1 MLKEIYM
8 TEKNNSPTVL
18 IVDDTP
24 SNLGL
29 VVKILEEKG
38 YQVGIAQDGEE
49 GVQRAELLQPDLIL
63 LDVMMPGMDG
73 FETCQQLKARESTRD
88 IPVIFMTALASPEH
102 KVKGF
107 ETGGV
112 DYVTKPLQID
122 EVMARVDTH
131 VKLHTA
137 QRQLEE
143 KNEQL
148 RAYQE
153 ELEQRVADRTADLRN
168 ANQALEESRTQLR
181 RLASRYQE
189 SGEEERKYLARELH
203 EELAQILA
211 GLQLNL
217 SALSLQHAADSPKL
231 RTQLQK
237 NMELTDQ
244 AIIVTRNISTVLRPV
259 ALDMGIAASLEWLAN
274 RFGNQSGIRCEVN
287 VDESAAKLGENYA
300 IAMFR
305 IVQEALNNVAKHAKA
320 SQVDISLERGSNH
333 YILKIRDDGIGFDI
347 SAKKT
352 ASLGLVGIQERALAL
367 GGVVSINS
375 RPGNGTEI
383 QVRLPIPA

>member
-1 MLKEIYM
+1 M
-8 TEKNNSPTVL
+8 TQNNDSPTVL

-24 SNLGL
+24 SNLGM
-29 VVKILEEKG
+29 VVKLLEERG
-38 YQVGIAQDGEE
+38 YIVSIAQDGEE
-49 GVQRAELLQPDLIL
+49 GLQRAQLVQPDLIL
-63 LDVMMPGMDG
+63 LDVMMPGIDG
-73 FETCQQLKARESTRD
+73 FETCQRLKAQENTRN

-107 ETGGV
+107 ATGGV

-122 EVMARVDTH
+122 EVMARVDAH
-131 VKLHTA
+131 IKLHVA
-137 QRQLEE
+137 QRQLVE
-143 KNEQL
+143 KNAQL
-148 RAYQE
+148 REYQE
-153 ELEQRVADRTADLRN
+153 ELEQKVAERTVELSD
-168 ANQALEESRTQLR
+168 ANHALEESRAQLR

-217 SALSLQHAADSPKL
+217 SALSLRHATDSPQL
-231 RTQLQK
+231 REQLQK

-274 RFGNQSGIRCEVN
+274 RFGTQSGIQCEVN
-287 VDESAAKLGENYA
+287 IDESATKLGENYA

-305 IVQEALNNVAKHAKA
+305 IVQESLANVARHAKA
-320 SQVDISLERGSNH
+320 DHVDITLERNANN
-333 YILKIRDDGIGFDI
+333 YTLKIRDNGIGFDI
-347 SAKKT
+347 STKKT
-352 ASLGLVGIQERALAL
+352 SSLGLVGIQERALAL

-383 QVRLPIPA
+383 LVRLPLPA

>member
-1 MLKEIYM
+1 M
-8 TEKNNSPTVL
+8 TQNNDSPTIL

-24 SNLGL
+24 SNLGM
-29 VVKILEEKG
+29 VVKIMEERG
-38 YQVGIAQDGEE
+38 YLVSIAQDGEE
-49 GVQRAELLQPDLIL
+49 GLQRAQLVQPDLIL
-63 LDVMMPGMDG
+63 LDVMMPGIDG
-73 FETCQQLKARESTRD
+73 FETCQRLKAQENTRN

-107 ETGGV
+107 AAGGV

-122 EVMARVDTH
+122 EVMARVDAH
-131 VKLHTA
+131 IKLHVA

-143 KNEQL
+143 KNAQL
-148 RAYQE
+148 REYQE
-153 ELEQRVADRTADLRN
+153 ELEQKVAERTVELSD
-168 ANQALEESRTQLR
+168 ANRALEESRAQLR

-217 SALSLQHAADSPKL
+217 SALSLRHATDSPQL
-231 RTQLQK
+231 REQLQK

-274 RFGNQSGIRCEVN
+274 RFGTQSGIQCEVN
-287 VDESAAKLGENYA
+287 IDESAMKLGENYA

-305 IVQEALNNVAKHAKA
+305 IVQESLTNVAKHAKA
-320 SQVDISLERGSNH
+320 DHVDITLERSTNN
-333 YILKIRDDGIGFDI
+333 YILKIRDNGIGFDI
-347 SAKKT
+347 STKKT

-375 RPGNGTEI
+375 RPGRGTEI
-383 QVRLPIPA
+383 LVRLPLPA

>member
-1 MLKEIYM
+1 M
-8 TEKNNSPTVL
+8 TQNNNSPTVL

-24 SNLGL
+24 SNLGM
-29 VVKILEEKG
+29 VVKIMEEKG
-38 YQVGIAQDGEE
+38 YLVSIAQDGEE
-49 GVQRAELLQPDLIL
+49 GLQRAQLVQPDLIL
-63 LDVMMPGMDG
+63 LDVMMPGIDG
-73 FETCQQLKARESTRD
+73 FETCQRLKALESTRN

-107 ETGGV
+107 AAGGV

-122 EVMARVDTH
+122 EVMARVDAH
-131 VKLHTA
+131 IKLHVA

-143 KNEQL
+143 KNAQL
-148 RAYQE
+148 REYQE
-153 ELEQRVADRTADLRN
+153 ELEQKVAARTVELSD
-168 ANQALEESRTQLR
+168 ANRALEESRAQLR

-217 SALSLQHAADSPKL
+217 SALSLRHATDSPKL
-231 RTQLQK
+231 REQLQQ

-244 AIIVTRNISTVLRPV
+244 ALIVTRNISTVLRPV

-274 RFGNQSGIRCEVN
+274 RFSNQSGIQCEV
-287 VDESAAKLGENYA
+287 DIEESAAKLGENYA
-300 IAMFR
+300 IALFR
-305 IVQEALNNVAKHAKA
+305 IVQESLTNVAKHAKA
-320 SQVDISLERGSNH
+320 DHVDITFERSASH
-333 YILKIRDDGIGFDI
+333 YILKIRDNGIGFDLG
-347 SAKKT
+347 AKKT

-375 RPGNGTEI
+375 RPGSGTEI
-383 QVRLPIPA
+383 LVRLPVPA

>member
-1 MLKEIYM
+1 M
-8 TEKNNSPTVL
+8 TQNNDSPTIL

-24 SNLGL
+24 SNLGM
-29 VVKILEEKG
+29 VVKIMEERG
-38 YQVGIAQDGEE
+38 YLVSIAQDGEE
-49 GVQRAELLQPDLIL
+49 GLQRAQLVQPDLIL
-63 LDVMMPGMDG
+63 LDVMMPGIDG
-73 FETCQQLKARESTRD
+73 FETCQRLKAQENTRN

-107 ETGGV
+107 AAGGV

-122 EVMARVDTH
+122 EVMARVDAH
-131 VKLHTA
+131 IKLHVA

-143 KNEQL
+143 KNAQL
-148 RAYQE
+148 REYQE
-153 ELEQRVADRTADLRN
+153 ELEQKVAERTVELSD
-168 ANQALEESRTQLR
+168 ANRALEESRAQLR

-217 SALSLQHAADSPKL
+217 SALSLRHATDSPQL
-231 RTQLQK
+231 REQLQK

-274 RFGNQSGIRCEVN
+274 RFGTQSGIQCEVN
-287 VDESAAKLGENYA
+287 IDESAMKLGENYA

-305 IVQEALNNVAKHAKA
+305 IVQESLTNVAKHAKA
-320 SQVDISLERGSNH
+320 DHVDITLERSTNN
-333 YILKIRDDGIGFDI
+333 YILKIRDNGIGFDI
-347 SAKKT
+347 STKKT

-375 RPGNGTEI
+375 RPGSGTEI
-383 QVRLPIPA
+383 LVRLPLPA

>member
-1 MLKEIYM
+1 M
-8 TEKNNSPTVL
+8 TQNNDSPTIL

-24 SNLGL
+24 SNLGM
-29 VVKILEEKG
+29 VVKIMEERG
-38 YQVGIAQDGEE
+38 YLVSIAQDGEE
-49 GVQRAELLQPDLIL
+49 GLQRAQLVQPDLIL
-63 LDVMMPGMDG
+63 LDVMMPGIDG
-73 FETCQQLKARESTRD
+73 FETCQRLKAQENTRN

-107 ETGGV
+107 AAGGV

-122 EVMARVDTH
+122 EVMARVDAH
-131 VKLHTA
+131 IKLHVA

-143 KNEQL
+143 KNAQL
-148 RAYQE
+148 REYQE
-153 ELEQRVADRTADLRN
+153 ELEQKVAERTVELSD
-168 ANQALEESRTQLR
+168 ANRALEESRAQLR

-203 EELAQILA
+203 EELARILA

-217 SALSLQHAADSPKL
+217 SALSLRHATDSPQL
-231 RTQLQK
+231 REQLQK

-274 RFGNQSGIRCEVN
+274 RFGTQSGIQCEVN
-287 VDESAAKLGENYA
+287 IDESAMKLGENYA

-305 IVQEALNNVAKHAKA
+305 IVQESLTNVAKHAKA
-320 SQVDISLERGSNH
+320 DHVDITLERSTNN
-333 YILKIRDDGIGFDI
+333 YILKIRDNGIGFDI
-347 SAKKT
+347 STKKT

-375 RPGNGTEI
+375 RPGSGTEI
-383 QVRLPIPA
+383 LVRLPLPA